1 LCAALGSLTA
11 CGGRSKQPDLI
22 LVTLDTTRADHVG
35 CYGGAPN
42 VTPNLDALAASGF
55 LFERAITPVPVT
67 LPSHTTLLTGQLPP
81 RHGVR
86 NNGSYHLP
94 IEATTLAERCAD
106 AGYETAAF
114 VSAFVLDRQFGLAQ
128 GFAAYD
134 DSLYNERP
142 SAETAKRAIRW
153 LKGRASERPVFL
165 WVHLYDAHA
174 PWTPAPPFSHLPLP
188 SAYDQEIA
196 ADDAALGNLI
206 AELKRLKRWDN
217 ALVAVLADHG
227 EGLGDHGET
236 EHGIFLYQETTRIP
250 FVLKLPKALA
260 KRMPGRKVPTLV
272 STIDLFPT
280 LLELMGQKP
289 AENLDGKS
297 LAPLLAGKSEADA
310 GLDRHGVY
318 LETLYPKENFGWAPL
333 FAFQTE
339 EWKWIRAPRSELY
352 RLAADPGE
360 KENLIDVE
368 AEQGATLDR
377 RLERLQQGL
386 PTTSANASTAVSPEV
401 EERLRSLGYLSG
413 GSLTAN
419 AEENLPDPKL
429 LIASHVDFDE
439 AKRAMDDQR
448 FADAIEPFRRVLA
461 REERNT
467 VATLGLGIAEVKTSD
482 FRAAEATLRRAIE
495 LSPGNATAQAA
506 LADAL
511 FGQERW
517 QDALDLYRVAAR
529 DRTSARHAD
538 ARIALCLLMLGRND
552 ELDAAMRSAEAR
564 ASERSFF
571 VDLGGRIAAWR
582 AVSSSAGP
590 DSLALRRA
598 RAAAGAGLAP
608 VAERILTTPLKD
620 AAAET
625 GRLALLAT
633 FYQETGRAAL
643 ALESIDRL
651 STRRGLT
658 SEEQVNRAGMLLQLG
673 KPAEA
678 LAAYDA
684 LPAELARPVRALVDY
699 NRACALARLERKND
713 ALDAL
718 ERAVANGYDAAGALL
733 NDADL
738 QVLRGEDRF
747 QKLIESTYR
756 AK

>member
-1 LCAALGSLTA
+1 MKQVHSEGTPGFRGPQGGAALLA
-11 CGGRSKQPDLI
+11 CGTALLLAACGARSKQPDLI

-35 CYGGAPN
+35 CYGGASN
-42 VTPNLDALAASGF
+42 ATPNLDALAAGGF
-55 LFERAITPVPVT
+55 LFERAVTPVPVT
-67 LPSHTTLLTGQLPP
+67 LPAHTTMLTGQLPP

-106 AGYETAAF
+106 SGYETGAF
-114 VSAFVLDRQFGLAQ
+114 VSAFVLDRQFGLSQ

-142 SAETAKRAIRW
+142 SAETVRRAIRW

-188 SAYDQEIA
+188 SPYDQEIA
-196 ADDAALGNLI
+196 ADDAALGTLI
-206 AELKRLKRWDN
+206 AELKRSKRWDN
-217 ALVAVLADHG
+217 TVLAVLADHG

-250 FVLKLPKALA
+250 FVLKLPKGMA
-260 KRMPGRKVPTLV
+260 KRMPARKVSTLV
-272 STIDLFPT
+272 STIDLLPT
-280 LLELMGQKP
+280 LLELTGQKP
-289 AENLDGKS
+289 SENLDGKS
-297 LAPLLAGKSEADA
+297 LAPLLAGKSEEES

-339 EWKWIRAPRSELY
+339 EWKWIRAPRAELY

-360 KENLIDVE
+360 KSNLVDTE

-377 RLERLQQGL
+377 RLERLLQTL
-386 PTTSANASTAVSPEV
+386 PTTNATASSAVSPEV

-419 AEENLPDPKL
+419 ATENLPDPKL
-429 LIASHVDFDE
+429 LIASHGDFDE

-448 FADAIEPFRRVLA
+448 FADAVEPFRRVLA

-482 FRAAEATLRRAIE
+482 FRAAEVTLRRAIE

-529 DRTSARHAD
+529 DRTSARHSD

-552 ELDAAMRSAEAR
+552 ELDAALRSAEAR
-564 ASERSFF
+564 TSERAFF

-582 AVSSSAGP
+582 AVASSAGP

-598 RAAAGAGLAP
+598 RAAAGARP
-608 VAERILTTPLKD
+608 
-620 AAAET
+620 
-625 GRLALLAT
+625 GRRSRS
-633 FYQETGRAAL
+633 G
-643 ALESIDRL
+643 S
-651 STRRGLT
+651 
-658 SEEQVNRAGMLLQLG
+658 
-673 KPAEA
+673 
-678 LAAYDA
+678 
-684 LPAELARPVRALVDY
+684 
-699 NRACALARLERKND
+699 
-713 ALDAL
+713 
-718 ERAVANGYDAAGALL
+718 
-733 NDADL
+733 
-738 QVLRGEDRF
+738 
-747 QKLIESTYR
+747 
-756 AK
+756 